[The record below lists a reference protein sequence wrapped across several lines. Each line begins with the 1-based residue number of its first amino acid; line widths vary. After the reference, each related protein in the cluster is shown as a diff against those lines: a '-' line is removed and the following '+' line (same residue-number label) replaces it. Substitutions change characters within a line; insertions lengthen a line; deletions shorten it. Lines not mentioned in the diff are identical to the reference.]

1 MDFRSD
7 NTSGVAPQIM
17 AAIADANSGSATPYG
32 DDDATDGL
40 TALFAEVFE
49 HDVAIFP
56 LGTGTAANA
65 LALSAIAPPYGAV
78 YCHAHAHIVDDE
90 CGAPELFTG
99 GARLVGLDGDHGKIS
114 PIDLAATIED
124 ATPHGPHNMQPA
136 AVSLSQATEAGTL
149 YSVEDI
155 MGLAGVA
162 KAAGIGVHM
171 DGARFANAVVGSGAS
186 PADLTWRAGVDV
198 LSFGATK
205 NGAMGAEAVVF
216 FDVRRAADF
225 ARRRKRGGQLFSKMR
240 FISAQL
246 AAYLTDDL
254 WLANATHANDQAT
267 HMSDALVAI
276 NGIDLMHPTQANE
289 VFVAVPAPMADGLDS
304 QGFQF
309 HRWSLGKNNAVGLRL
324 VASFET
330 TSDQV
335 VALVSAAQKLAV

>member
-1 MDFRSD
+1 
-7 NTSGVAPQIM
+7 
-17 AAIADANSGSATPYG
+17 
-32 DDDATDGL
+32 
-40 TALFAEVFE
+40 
-49 HDVAIFP
+49 
-56 LGTGTAANA
+56 
-65 LALSAIAPPYGAV
+65 
-78 YCHAHAHIVDDE
+78 HIVDDE

>member
-17 AAIADANSGSATPYG
+17 AAIADANTGSATPYG
-32 DDDATDGL
+32 DDDATGGL
-40 TALFAEVFE
+40 TALFADVFE
-49 HDVAIFP
+49 TDVAVFP

-65 LALSAIAPPYGAV
+65 LALSAIAPPYGAI

-99 GARLVGLDGDHGKIS
+99 GARLVGLGGDHGKIS
-114 PIDLAATIED
+114 ASSLASAIEN

-149 YSVEDI
+149 YSAEEI
-155 MGLAGVA
+155 IRIAGVA
-162 KAAGIGVHM
+162 KAAGFGVHM
-171 DGARFANAVVGSGAS
+171 DGARFANAVVGLGVS

-216 FDVRRAADF
+216 FDRGRAADF

-246 AAYLTDDL
+246 AAYLTDNL
-254 WLANATHANDQAT
+254 WLENATHANTQAARI
-267 HMSDALVAI
+267 SDGLVAI
-276 NGIDLMHPTQANE
+276 NGIDLMHSTQANE
-289 VFVAVPAPMADGLDS
+289 VFVTVPAPMADGLES

-309 HRWSLGKNNAVGLRL
+309 HRWPLSANNAVGLRL

-330 TSDQV
+330 TYDQV
-335 VALVSAAQKLAV
+335 DGLVSAAHSIAK

>member
-1 MDFRSD
+1 
-7 NTSGVAPQIM
+7 M

>member
-7 NTSGVAPQIM
+7 NIAGVAPQIM
-17 AAIADANSGSATPYG
+17 AAIADANTGSATPYG
-32 DDDATDGL
+32 DDDATGGL

-49 HDVAIFP
+49 TDVAVFP

-65 LALSAIAPPYGAV
+65 LALSAIAPPYGAM
-78 YCHAHAHIVDDE
+78 YCHADAHVIQDE

-114 PIDLAATIED
+114 ASSLASAIET

-136 AVSLSQATEAGTL
+136 AVSLSQATEVGTL
-149 YSVEDI
+149 YAPEEI
-155 MGLAGVA
+155 MAITGVA
-162 KAAGIGVHM
+162 KAAGISVHM
-171 DGARFANAVVGSGAS
+171 DGARFANAVVGSGMS
-186 PADLTWRAGVDV
+186 PADLTWRVGVDV

-225 ARRRKRGGQLFSKMR
+225 ERRRKRGGQLFSKMR
-240 FISAQL
+240 FVSAQL
-246 AAYLTDDL
+246 ARYLSNDL
-254 WLANATHANDQAT
+254 WLDLATHANTQAARI
-267 HMSDALVAI
+267 SEELDRVE
-276 NGIDLMHPTQANE
+276 GIELLHPTKANE
-289 VFVAVPAPMADGLDS
+289 VFLAVTDAMADGLEA

-309 HRWSLGKNNAVGLRL
+309 HRWTLGENNAVGLRL

-330 TSDQV
+330 TAEQV
-335 VALVSAAQKLAV
+335 DGLVSAAQSLAE